1 MYKVIK
7 HFLDLQDNEY
17 SYSEGDIF
25 PRKGYEVT
33 ETRLKELLSAENR
46 QRTPLIEL
54 VEEKPIKPKRTKKKA
69 TE

>member
-25 PRKGYEVT
+25 PRKGYEAT
-33 ETRLKELLSAENR
+33 EGRLKELLSAENR
-46 QRTPLIEL
+46 QRTPLIEYI
-54 VEEKPIKPKRTKKKA
+54 EEKKPKRTKKKA